1 MHRLGGS
8 GQTQDALHRRED
20 GVAAAERLLWGEGNR
35 PGGQAAHSGAPAKPL
50 QAAPSL
56 VCGKLNPV
64 NSSGEEP
71 GLRSTG
77 PGHRLL
83 EGTEQATVRCWGWG
97 SGSSR
102 SYSKRQP
109 VLTGE
114 PPSHTDPGT
123 RGPAHVGEA
132 GQLAAE
138 LSKAQSHT
146 NNLAGKISEL
156 LGQSTLSRD
165 VFSNLYGDGELCN
178 RAGKN
183 TQAARKKEARSRS
196 RQEAE
201 EVKLQQPRVTFS
213 PNRTR
218 KPGRCGTAQ
227 GWHGSSHTEKIEHPR
242 RASCPPRCQPQSPWA
257 GTAPA
262 WLLLHGP
269 ISFFCFIHLSM
280 YNSGKI
286 INTAFLNYILLSY
299 FLLTTRKKSSHTQL
313 C

>member
-1 MHRLGGS
+1 MRSRVS
-8 GQTQDALHRRED
+8 GTLVLDTGCWRGQ
-20 GVAAAERLLWGEGNR
+20 NR
-35 PGGQAAHSGAPAKPL
+35 PRSGAGAGDRGP
-50 QAAPSL
+50 
-56 VCGKLNPV
+56 
-64 NSSGEEP
+64 P
-71 GLRSTG
+71 GLTAS
-77 PGHRLL
+77 
-83 EGTEQATVRCWGWG
+83 E
-97 SGSSR
+97 
-102 SYSKRQP
+102 QP

-123 RGPAHVGEA
+123 REPAHVGEA

-227 GWHGSSHTEKIEHPR
+227 GWRGASHTEKIERLR

-269 ISFFCFIHLSM
+269 RFFGLVPF
-280 YNSGKI
+280 G
-286 INTAFLNYILLSY
+286 ILVPRPRIESR
-299 FLLTTRKKSSHTQL
+299 LLAMSTES
-313 C
+313 

>member
-1 MHRLGGS
+1 MRSRVS
-8 GQTQDALHRRED
+8 GTLVLDTGCWRGQ
-20 GVAAAERLLWGEGNR
+20 NR
-35 PGGQAAHSGAPAKPL
+35 PRSGAGAGDRGP
-50 QAAPSL
+50 
-56 VCGKLNPV
+56 
-64 NSSGEEP
+64 P
-71 GLRSTG
+71 GLTAS
-77 PGHRLL
+77 
-83 EGTEQATVRCWGWG
+83 E
-97 SGSSR
+97 
-102 SYSKRQP
+102 QP

-123 RGPAHVGEA
+123 REPAHVGEA

-227 GWHGSSHTEKIEHPR
+227 GWRGAGKKGRGPGAGGTGRLPAPPQGPEATTDRESPFRDAGPQLTASPTDRGPWAQPRRRPGKGPAITPQAGQGPRLAWTQQMALPAGQEGASHTCPAVPR
-242 RASCPPRCQPQSPWA
+242 VNKD
-257 GTAPA
+257 
-262 WLLLHGP
+262 
-269 ISFFCFIHLSM
+269 
-280 YNSGKI
+280 NSTRFSKPGK
-286 INTAFLNYILLSY
+286 ARVRPFLGQV
-299 FLLTTRKKSSHTQL
+299 RPSSST
-313 C
+313 